1 MQGFLFLTFN
11 HKEPMKSMITKMNTL
26 KTLLMLAV
34 LLLASCE
41 STAPE
46 GEWDPMIWKADV
58 PVQKADGFYQV
69 PAAGAEL
76 IFSCQNYS
84 FPWIS
89 DAESNG
95 EYFFPPR
102 EENDFHTI
110 TTDWFRAEA
119 KGNKLHVKFEAN
131 GTAKERT
138 VKLTVTAGDIFYT
151 FGFRQSA
158 N

>member
-1 MQGFLFLTFN
+1 
-11 HKEPMKSMITKMNTL
+11 MKSMITKMNTL

-58 PVQKADGFYQV
+58 AVQKADGFYQV

-131 GTAKERT
+131 GTAKERI

>member
-1 MQGFLFLTFN
+1 
-11 HKEPMKSMITKMNTL
+11 MKTL

-34 LLLASCE
+34 LFLASCE
-41 STAPE
+41 STDPE
-46 GEWDPMIWKADV
+46 GKWDSMIWKADV
-58 PVQKADGFYQV
+58 AVQKTDGFYQV

-119 KGNKLHVKFEAN
+119 KGNKLHVKFVAEC
-131 GTAKERT
+131 
-138 VKLTVTAGDIFYT
+138 GDALLDV
-151 FGFRQSA
+151 FRLDFKVFFVVEPVVHKIRMMM
-158 N
+158 